1 MCVYCVCMGVCA
13 CDIIV
18 TGRTDSSDTKK
29 GTPVET
35 STAITGT

>member
-1 MCVYCVCMGVCA
+1 MFVR
-13 CDIIV
+13 DIIIA